1 MLENTN
7 AHQNHETEMGVGVH
21 PDEILSLIDH
31 IEGKY
36 GQNHLADEKAE
47 EKLMN
52 GVSVAPGVAVG
63 YAVVIQIPEDLQ
75 WINPDSILICPR
87 MSPVYSIA
95 FQTVRGI
102 ISEQGG
108 IISTTATVAR
118 ENGLPAVTGVRSA
131 RQIISDGDL
140 IRIDGTKGGVQ
151 ILKKALEYTV

>member
-1 MLENTN
+1 MFQNLN
-7 AHQNHETEMGVGVH
+7 AYKSHATELGVGVH
-21 PDEILSLIDH
+21 PDDILSLIDH

-36 GQNHLADEKAE
+36 VQNRLADEKAE

-63 YAVVIQIPEDLQ
+63 YAVVIQIPEDLHR
-75 WINPDSILICPR
+75 INPDSILICPR

-108 IISTTATVAR
+108 ILSTAAAAAR
-118 ENGLPAVTGVRSA
+118 ENDLPAVTGVRSV

-140 IRIDGTKGGVQ
+140 IRIDGTKGEVQ
-151 ILKKALEYTV
+151 ILKKALE